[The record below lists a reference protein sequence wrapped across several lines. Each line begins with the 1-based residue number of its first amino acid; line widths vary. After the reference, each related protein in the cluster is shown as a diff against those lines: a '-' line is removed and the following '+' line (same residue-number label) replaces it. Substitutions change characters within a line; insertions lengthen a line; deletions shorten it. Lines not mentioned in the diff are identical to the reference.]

1 MRILVVVKEFP
12 HSRVIGGPIIIY
24 NRVRYLSQRYE
35 VSLLSFADGP
45 SREQISSVAGYC
57 KDLRLVPCPLKRG
70 VVQKAKDLISA
81 PVPPYF
87 MLNYSRQMYEGLR
100 EMVHALRYDVVVSEY
115 SMVAQYLYRNPD
127 LAGIKRVMSVHECYW
142 LSRRKAFAV
151 DGLSREGLLSLYHLK
166 GLKRFEFDMY
176 ADADRV
182 LTLTPEGRDE
192 LLAIRPGLDI
202 SVVPHG
208 VDVDS
213 FRPAEGKSGP
223 PTVMFLGNYPHDPN
237 RDAAVFF
244 GTRVWPI
251 IKKKLP
257 EGRFLVV
264 GRGPTADML
273 QMAER
278 DPSIRITGEVDDVRP
293 YFRESDVFV
302 CPVRMGG
309 GFRGKVLEAM
319 ASGVP
324 VVSTALGAQG
334 IPVRSGE
341 NMLLAESPEE
351 LAEASLSLLRDEN
364 LAERISRRA
373 RELVVAQY
381 SWQKGVEILGEVLE
395 EVVRGQGPRSSL
407 APPDRYSPRA

>member
-1 MRILVVVKEFP
+1 MRVLFIVKEFP

-24 NRVRYLSQRYE
+24 NRVKYLSKRHE
-35 VSLLSFADGP
+35 VSLIAFAKDP
-45 SREQISSVAGYC
+45 TQEEISSVAGYC
-57 KDLRLVPCPLKRG
+57 RDLGLVPPPPERSVIRKTR
-70 VVQKAKDLISA
+70 DLISG

-87 MLNYSRQMYEGLR
+87 MLSYSDDMYRKLR
-100 EMVHALRYDVVVSEY
+100 EMVNALQYDVVISEY

-127 LAGIKRVMSVHECYW
+127 LSGIKRVMSVHECYW
-142 LSRRKAFAV
+142 LSRRKAFKLN
-151 DGLSREGLLSLYHLK
+151 GLNREGLHALYHLK

-176 ADADRV
+176 ADADKL
-182 LTLTPEGRDE
+182 LTLTPEGKDE
-192 LLAIRPGLDI
+192 LLAIRPDLDI

-208 VDVDS
+208 VDVDT
-213 FRPAEGKSGP
+213 FCPAERKDGP

-251 IKKKLP
+251 IRKEVP
-257 EGRFLVV
+257 DGRFLAV

-273 QMAER
+273 QVAER

-293 YFRESDVFV
+293 FFYESDVFV

-324 VVSTALGAQG
+324 VVSTALGAEG
-334 IPVRSGE
+334 IPARSGE

-351 LAEASLSLLRDEN
+351 IARATLDLLGDKDLAGRVSKN
-364 LAERISRRA
+364 A
-373 RELVVAQY
+373 RQLVVEDF
-381 SWQKGVEILGEVLE
+381 SWQKGVEILEEVLG
-395 EVVRGQGPRSSL
+395 EVVRG
-407 APPDRYSPRA
+407 